1 MEEDLRFLEERF
13 GHETGFK
20 IPDGYFE
27 ELTESVMKQLP
38 DCETTPRRKTG
49 AWLKP
54 MLSAAACLAFVIV
67 MTATV
72 LAPSSNKQSEQQKVV
87 AHSTQI
93 ENHEDALD
101 ATAEYIMIDRD
112 DIYSYITE

>member
-20 IPDGYFE
+20 VPDGYFE
-27 ELTESVMKQLP
+27 GLTESVMKQLP
-38 DCETTPRRKTG
+38 DCEATLHRKTA

-54 MLSAAACLAFVIV
+54 MLAAAACLALVIV
-67 MTATV
+67 MAATV
-72 LAPSSNKQSEQQKVV
+72 FAPSYKQSEQQKVV
-87 AHSTQI
+87 AHSTQA
-93 ENHEDALD
+93 ETHEDALD
-101 ATAEYIMIDRD
+101 ATADYIMIDRD